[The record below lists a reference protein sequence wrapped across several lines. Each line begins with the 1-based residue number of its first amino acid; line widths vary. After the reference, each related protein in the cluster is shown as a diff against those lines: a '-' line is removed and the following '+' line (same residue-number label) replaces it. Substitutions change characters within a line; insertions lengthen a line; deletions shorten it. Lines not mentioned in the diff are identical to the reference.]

1 MGALVNP
8 DIALHMLGE
17 TFWTGLLVCA
27 PVLGSVLLV
36 GLIVSVFQVVT
47 QIQDMSLTF
56 IPKLVTAILVLT
68 TIGAWMLREM
78 AQFSS
83 RLWTSIPSLF

>member
-1 MGALVNP
+1 MNP
-8 DIALHMLGE
+8 NVALHMLGQ

-27 PVLGSVLLV
+27 PVLGCVLLV
-36 GLIVSVFQVVT
+36 GLVVSIFQVVT
-47 QIQDMSLTF
+47 QIQDTSLTF
-56 IPKLVTAILVLT
+56 IPKLVTALIVLT
-68 TIGAWMLREM
+68 TLGAWMLREM